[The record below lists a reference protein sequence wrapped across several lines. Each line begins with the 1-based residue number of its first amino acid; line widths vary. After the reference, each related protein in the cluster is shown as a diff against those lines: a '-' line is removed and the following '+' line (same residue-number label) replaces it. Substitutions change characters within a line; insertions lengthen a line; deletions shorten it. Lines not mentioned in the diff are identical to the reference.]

1 MCWDKCPLQLCVR
14 KHVLSLHNSNLPCF
28 QTKKQAGNSCAF
40 LQYSE
45 CCASIRAL
53 QRASTVPPA
62 TAGLVCREDAPSAAS
77 VCLCAPQSILSS
89 EDIIKTKRYVCTVTE
104 GSGPYPPTVSWPA
117 LQIISSATSG
127 SVGRASSGLSLVCST
142 HSCGLA
148 GPLPAARLQSPPR
161 AARRCSQSPVL
172 RAEPGHAAPHRSQLQ
187 PQPRVTPLQ
196 LPKNL
201 RFPLSVLSF
210 SYPFTSDYITDVWA
224 QVNLTAKLSGLA
236 SSVLF
241 SPLSFPN
248 TNSLRDLHYVTFQ
261 RIK

>member
-53 QRASTVPPA
+53 QRACTVPPA

-161 AARRCSQSPVL
+161 AARRCPGAARRAPCSGHSPDTQRL
-172 RAEPGHAAPHRSQLQ
+172 IDPSSSLSPESPLFSS
-187 PQPRVTPLQ
+187 PRTFDSPSLC
-196 LPKNL
+196 
-201 RFPLSVLSF
+201 FLSVIHL
-210 SYPFTSDYITDVWA
+210 PLITLQTSE
-224 QVNLTAKLSGLA
+224 
-236 SSVLF
+236 
-241 SPLSFPN
+241 P
-248 TNSLRDLHYVTFQ
+248 R
-261 RIK
+261 